1 VPCTCDRR
9 GASGKRSRCVY
20 DWLIVLS
27 STPRERVVSR
37 PRSAYLFGFLYAR
50 AKYRRVIVAAINC
63 CGARARV
70 SASRES
76 ERCSVAS
83 YETRGRSLSLS
94 LSLSHS
100 SFINFSSRAFA
111 MRNLARRIPALGSGR
126 RDFTSRPRSRALPR
140 NIGTVRNRDDLRPK
154 SSGKNDTMKSTA
166 SAAMAA
172 VRDPTKKQGHR
183 LAGDER
189 GPLSRCLFAI
199 QTFFTVTRQPSSKG
213 RIHEAI
219 VVAIGRVRA

>member
-94 LSLSHS
+94 LSLSLS
-100 SFINFSSRAFA
+100 
-111 MRNLARRIPALGSGR
+111 RNLARRIPALGSGR